1 MSCRWSWCRWCRW
14 CKGCRKCCVNEVK
27 NWIWQQFFGKK
38 KPFAGVLGR
47 KLHHQKR
54 RQHWDQIKYHQRK
67 NGKRN
72 TVISMAQITG
82 IPKLQLAQ
90 IHHLV
95 WFGRR
100 PSFSFLKIGLEL
112 PVWGMIKLKC
122 WMLQKKLNNCVAT
135 FAIVK
140 RVLAWY
146 SQISPGYILI
156 QEINACISTVRI
168 VLTASSALYVFVLA
182 WSSHDFHTMSHSTF
196 KFRMG

>member
-1 MSCRWSWCRWCRW
+1 MKWKIEFGSSSL
-14 CKGCRKCCVNEVK
+14 
-27 NWIWQQFFGKK
+27 GKK
-38 KPFAGVLGR
+38 NRSQEFWGE
-47 KLHHQKR
+47 
-54 RQHWDQIKYHQRK
+54 
-67 NGKRN
+67 NCTTRN
-72 TVISMAQITG
+72 VGSTETRLSAISERMGNETQWF
-82 IPKLQLAQ
+82 PWHKLQEL
-90 IHHLV
+90 L
-95 WFGRR
+95 
-100 PSFSFLKIGLEL
+100 SFSWHKSTIWYDLGGDLPSVFFLIGLEL

-122 WMLQKKLNNCVAT
+122 WMLQTKLNNCVAT

-168 VLTASSALYVFVLA
+168 FVLTANSALYVFVLA

>member
-54 RQHWDQIKYHQRK
+54 RQHWDQIKYHQRNK
-67 NGKRN
+67 
-72 TVISMAQITG
+72 TQWF
-82 IPKLQLAQ
+82 PWHKLQEFL
-90 IHHLV
+90 
-95 WFGRR
+95 
-100 PSFSFLKIGLEL
+100 SFSWHKSTIWYDLGGDLPSVFLKIGLEL